1 MTGTP
6 EYLRSDNGS
15 EFRARIVRE
24 WLVIHGVTTLFIA
37 PGSPCENGYVE
48 SFTGKLR
55 DELLN
60 GEIFYTIIEA
70 QVLIGRWRREY
81 NQVRPHSSLG
91 YRPPAPEPIE
101 WPPGDCWKRNARY
114 ERIPNII
121 GGTLI
126 GGRSSYVSR
135 MELQ

>member
-15 EFRARIVRE
+15 EFGARIVRE
-24 WLVIHGVTTLFIA
+24 WLETLGVTTLFIA
-37 PGSPCENGYVE
+37 PGSPWENGHVE
-48 SFTGKLR
+48 SFIGKLR

-60 GEIFYTIIEA
+60 GEIFYTLIEA
-70 QVLIGRWRREY
+70 QFLIGRWRREY

-101 WPPGDCWKRNARY
+101 WPRGPLEENR
-114 ERIPNII
+114 P
-121 GGTLI
+121 L
-126 GGRSSYVSR
+126 
-135 MELQ
+135 